1 MRLAAGIVLAA
12 LGLVLVLPVATVRM
26 EQQVDRRQMIANLA
40 RGRVWEVIEI
50 EAPWLTALDLAIT
63 SRNRPAPSAEVRVSE
78 RPGGVERM
86 RQPLPRRLPPPGTH
100 EYTSF
105 RFPALRDSGGRAY
118 EVSIERLGPPPEGEL
133 VVWGRV
139 SQAATGR
146 LESAFAYRAWHRVTG
161 WSALG
166 RLGERIGAAPL
177 GVAGVA
183 GAVVLVLAYGASL
196 VRFLGLLRARPG

>member
-12 LGLVLVLPVATVRM
+12 LGLVLVLPVATVRV
-26 EQQVDRRQMIANLA
+26 EQQVDRRQMIANLG

-50 EAPWLTALDLAIT
+50 QAPWLTGLDLAVT
-63 SRNRPAPSAEVRVSE
+63 SRNRPAPSAQVRVSE
-78 RPGGVERM
+78 WPGGVERM
-86 RQPLPRRLPPPGTH
+86 RQPLPRRLPPPEAH

-105 RFPALRDSGGRAY
+105 RFPALRDSEGRAY

-139 SQAATGR
+139 SQAAIGR
-146 LESAFAYRAWHRVTG
+146 TDSAFAYRAWHRATG
-161 WSALG
+161 WKALA
-166 RLGERIGAAPL
+166 RLGDRIAATPL

-183 GAVVLVLAYGASL
+183 GAAVLVLAYGASL
-196 VRFLGLLRARPG
+196 VRFLGLLRASPG